1 MKEYIEPEVEVI
13 EYCIMDIIAAST
25 PLYGSDVSV
34 SSIDDDTFGGGGEG
48 GNPGGNG
55 GGFGGENG
63 GYSQGDGEDEW
74 IVD

>member
-34 SSIDDDTFGGGGEG
+34 SSIDDDTFGGEG